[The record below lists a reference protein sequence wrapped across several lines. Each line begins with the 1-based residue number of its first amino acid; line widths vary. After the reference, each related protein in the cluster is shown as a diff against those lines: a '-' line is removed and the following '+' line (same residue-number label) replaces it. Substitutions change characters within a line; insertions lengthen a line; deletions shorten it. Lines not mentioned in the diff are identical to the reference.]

1 MINALPEAPK
11 AVISWLTPEGVGP
24 EQRVFLAAQSAGY
37 LLLDRSAAERRCDI
51 AIVDLR
57 GFFEPTPAV
66 SDLVDR
72 ARALAPA
79 AGLII
84 AASAG
89 ADLKLRALLR
99 RFGDVHFL
107 GRDAAPLIAAVRER
121 LRLFALADEMGE
133 RMKSLIAD
141 GRAIAFSGFDE
152 RRDRVSVLVAGNA
165 SPLTL
170 NVCNAVNRVA
180 AHTSCVFTAGQ
191 VMRALDHY
199 KFDCAIFLPSGES
212 DLLIALARALRR
224 HRDHRKLSI
233 FMASADDDLLDRC
246 ASKEGFDV
254 ILANHLDSDLAPRLE
269 TAARRARMAST
280 MRGFLRSTDGCGGRA
295 GASGARFFAHHASR
309 LFKCADEAEKN
320 ISLVGLSL
328 GFAAGDGADSA
339 GAALNE
345 ALRTA
350 AKLVRAEDL
359 VTRLTPSMMVVS
371 ARGAGAAD
379 AAKIAERLEGVIGG
393 TLTRSA
399 HGVSEVRTATA
410 TRAPH
415 EDLETSVASLL
426 RALRPKANTA
436 ASVSW
441 SERSDP
447 KS

>member
-1 MINALPEAPK
+1 MINAHSEASK
-11 AVISWLTPEGVGP
+11 AVISWLTPDGVSP

-37 LLLDRSAAERRCDI
+37 LLFDQSAAKRRCDI
-51 AIVDLR
+51 AVVDLR
-57 GFFEPTPAV
+57 GFLEPSPAIA
-66 SDLVDR
+66 DLVDR
-72 ARALAPA
+72 ARSLSPA

-89 ADLKLRALLR
+89 ADRKLRALLR
-99 RFGDVHFL
+99 RHGDVHFL
-107 GRDAAPLIAAVRER
+107 GRDAAPLIASVRER
-121 LRLFALADEMGE
+121 LRLFSLADEMGE
-133 RMKSLIAD
+133 RMKSLVAD
-141 GRAIAFSGFDE
+141 GRTISFSGFEE

-224 HRDHRKLSI
+224 HRDHRKLSV

-269 TAARRARMAST
+269 TAARRARMASA
-280 MRGFLRSTDGCGGRA
+280 MRSFLRSTDGCGGKS
-295 GASGARFFAHHASR
+295 GAAGARFFAHHTSR
-309 LFKCADEAEKN
+309 LYKCADAAEKN

-328 GFAAGDGADSA
+328 EFAAGDGPDSA

-345 ALRTA
+345 ALRTV

-359 VTRLTPSMMVVS
+359 ITKLTPSMMVISV
-371 ARGAGAAD
+371 RGANATD

-399 HGVSEVRTATA
+399 HGVTEVLTATA
-410 TRAPH
+410 TREPDEH
-415 EDLETSVASLL
+415 LETNVARLL
-426 RALRPKANTA
+426 RDLRSKGLGA
-436 ASVSW
+436 ASVG
-441 SERSDP
+441 
-447 KS
+447 

>member
-1 MINALPEAPK
+1 MINAHSEAPK
-11 AVISWLTPEGVGP
+11 AVISWLTPDGVSP

-37 LLLDRSAAERRCDI
+37 LLLDQSAAKRRCDI
-51 AIVDLR
+51 AVVDLR
-57 GFFEPTPAV
+57 GFLEPSPAIA
-66 SDLVDR
+66 DLVDR
-72 ARALAPA
+72 ARSLSPA

-89 ADLKLRALLR
+89 ADRKLRALLR
-99 RFGDVHFL
+99 RHGDVHFL
-107 GRDAAPLIAAVRER
+107 GRDAAPLIASVRER
-121 LRLFALADEMGE
+121 LRLFSLADEMGE
-133 RMKSLIAD
+133 RMKSLVAD
-141 GRAIAFSGFDE
+141 GRTISFSGFEE

-224 HRDHRKLSI
+224 HRDHRKLSV

-269 TAARRARMAST
+269 TAARRARMASA
-280 MRGFLRSTDGCGGRA
+280 MRSFLRSTDGCGGKS
-295 GASGARFFAHHASR
+295 GAAGARFFAHHTSR
-309 LFKCADEAEKN
+309 LYKCANAAEKN

-328 GFAAGDGADSA
+328 EFAAGDGSDSA

-359 VTRLTPSMMVVS
+359 ITKLTPSMMVISV
-371 ARGAGAAD
+371 RGANATD
-379 AAKIAERLEGVIGG
+379 ATKIAERLEGVIGG

-399 HGVSEVRTATA
+399 HGVTEVLTATA
-410 TRAPH
+410 TREPDEH
-415 EDLETSVASLL
+415 LETNVARLL
-426 RALRPKANTA
+426 RDLRSKGLGA
-436 ASVSW
+436 ASVG
-441 SERSDP
+441 
-447 KS
+447 